1 VNNLYEYGLGG
12 NPTNRLD
19 RGTLPVFS
27 KINDVFYYSYP
38 RRTDDANI
46 TYTVETTTNLA
57 SGAWTNDGYT
67 FLYPAALDENLEW
80 SINEIDT
87 TERGKFIRLKI
98 EQ

>member
-1 VNNLYEYGLGG
+1 
-12 NPTNRLD
+12 
-19 RGTLPVFS
+19 
-27 KINDVFYYSYP
+27 
-38 RRTDDANI
+38 
-46 TYTVETTTNLA
+46 VETTTNLA

-67 FLYPAALDENLEW
+67 FLYPAALNENLEW